1 MFFVEKHAHQMWKI
15 FTKKTTQNFYAFYLE
30 KRLHK
35 RDKMVWIFLLR
46 DLLEHPSSMIRCI
59 RSFGAQQ
66 SMNHGPRRWLAQ
78 LTIQCLN
85 RYLTSKLT
93 IARAVIDSF
102 IHLLSSRRWPI
113 TMQAQSRDAKILI
126 ETTDAWSDVE
136 TIPIFIRTEANSNA
150 IVLKMAE
157 LVLQSE
163 WRNQNQF
170 IIVNLL
176 SLNNKLDLRKIQLWT
191 SVALNS
197 HTAFIGRGMQL
208 EK

>member
-1 MFFVEKHAHQMWKI
+1 
-15 FTKKTTQNFYAFYLE
+15 
-30 KRLHK
+30 
-35 RDKMVWIFLLR
+35 
-46 DLLEHPSSMIRCI
+46 
-59 RSFGAQQ
+59 
-66 SMNHGPRRWLAQ
+66 
-78 LTIQCLN
+78 
-85 RYLTSKLT
+85 
-93 IARAVIDSF
+93 
-102 IHLLSSRRWPI
+102 
-113 TMQAQSRDAKILI
+113 MQAQSRDAKILI

-136 TIPIFIRTEANSNA
+136 TIPILIRTEAKSNA

-191 SVALNS
+191 SVA
-197 HTAFIGRGMQL
+197 FIGRGMQL